1 MQMGKIGGI
10 SKFFKKFIMNSFKDI
25 ICIFIFG
32 GVVFASLQLDATSV
46 HAANL
51 YVRAGATGSQNG
63 SDWSNAYPSLPNTLI
78 RGNTYYIANGS
89 YGSYS
94 FDDTESGSTKI
105 YIKKATVSD
114 HGTEVGW
121 QSNYGEGQATFSSWT
136 FSSAYWNISGGTGG
150 GPGSWESNFGM
161 RIKTSGSGA
170 KAIRINVKPSYI
182 TIAHVDIENSG
193 EDVDGTGDTIYTVGS
208 SNVTISYCWVHNTNR
223 TNFLI
228 NGSQNWTIE
237 YSLISDKHNTDS
249 THGEHLSANGN
260 GMNANHVYRYNI
272 WRDAGG
278 ANTGVIVIKDSVQS
292 GWKIYGNI
300 FYVTDSSRYRVT
312 NGIITDSTG
321 DSTTN
326 VKIFNNTFL
335 PHMGINGPAQTV
347 SWDVSTNNEFKN
359 NIIFGSGGFAG
370 TSRSNNLYDSS
381 SLASGETGGQY
392 FSSGEPVLFTNQGSY
407 NHTLKI
413 ATDGGDDLIG
423 AEYHVDMRG
432 VTRGG
437 DRVWDRG
444 AFEFQ
449 SGNPPP
455 SVAIP
460 GQPSNLQVR

>member
-1 MQMGKIGGI
+1 MEKIGGI
-10 SKFFKKFIMNSFKDI
+10 SKYFNRVMLNIFKYI
-25 ICIFIFG
+25 ICIFIFCG
-32 GVVFASLQLDATSV
+32 AVFASLQLDATSAN
-46 HAANL
+46 AANL

-63 SDWSNAYPSLPNTLI
+63 SDWSNAYPLLPSTLI
-78 RGNTYYIANGS
+78 RGNTYYIGSGS

-94 FDDTESGSTKI
+94 FDDAASGSTKI
-105 YIKKATVSD
+105 YIKKATAFD

-121 QSNYGEGQATFSSWT
+121 QSSYGVGQATFTSWT
-136 FSSAYWNISGGTGG
+136 FLSAYWDINGGTGG
-150 GPGSWESNFGM
+150 GPGSWETNFGM
-161 RIKTSGSGA
+161 RIKTSGAGA

-193 EDVDGTGDTIYTVGS
+193 EDVGGSGDTIYTVGS
-208 SNVTISYCWVHNTNR
+208 SNVTISHCWVHNTNR

-237 YSLISDKHNTDS
+237 YSLISDKHNTDA

-292 GWKIYGNI
+292 GWKIYGNL

-321 DSTTN
+321 DSTTD
-326 VKIFNNTFL
+326 VKIYNNTFMPIL
-335 PHMGINGPAQTV
+335 GINGPAQTV
-347 SWDVSTNNEFKN
+347 SFDVSTNNEFKN
-359 NIIFGSGGFAG
+359 NIVFGSGGFAG
-370 TSRSNNLYDSS
+370 ISRSNNLYDSS
-381 SLASGETGGQY
+381 SFASGETGGQY
-392 FSSGEPVLFTNQGSY
+392 FSSGGTALFANPGSY
-407 NHTLKI
+407 NYSLKV
-413 ATDGGDDLIG
+413 ATNRGDGLIG
-423 AEYHVDMRG
+423 AEYQADMLG

-437 DRVWDRG
+437 DGVLDRG

-449 SGNPPP
+449 DGNPPP
-455 SVAIP
+455 PVAIP
-460 GQPSNLQVR
+460 MQPSNLQIQ